1 MITLGNLSC
10 GYGDKVVLSHLDTR
24 FDDAGFYAIMG
35 ANGCGKTTLLRLVA
49 GLLTPQEGAV
59 MVDGTNVLH
68 YSARQLARRMAFVR
82 QHPHTDFEFSA
93 FETVLMGRNPYQRR
107 LQNESEADWQIVEQ
121 CMRQTNTW
129 HLRFAKPSEMSGGEL
144 QRVMI
149 ARALAQ
155 QTPILL
161 LDEPVSNLDI
171 AHQFEILDLLRSI
184 NREQHKTIL
193 LVIHDLNMAYQY
205 NDRLLLLHQGGIL
218 YQGPTREGLTPD
230 NIATVFGVTATLSG
244 GNIHL
249 SPRPL
254 S

>member
-1 MITLGNLSC
+1 MITLSNLTYS
-10 GYGDKVVLSHLDTR
+10 YGEKAVIAHLDTC
-24 FDDAGFYAIMG
+24 FEDGGFYAIMG

-49 GLLTPQEGAV
+49 GLLAPQEGEVAL
-59 MVDGTNVLH
+59 DDTNVRH
-68 YSARQLARRMAFVR
+68 YSARQLAQRMAFVR

-107 LQNESEADWQIVEQ
+107 LQNESETDWQIVEQ
-121 CMRQTNTW
+121 CLRQTNTW
-129 HLRFAKPSEMSGGEL
+129 HLRFAKPNEMSGGEL

-171 AHQFEILDLLRSI
+171 AHQFEILDLLRHI

-193 LVIHDLNMAYQY
+193 LVIHDLNMAWQY
-205 NDRLLLLHQGGIL
+205 CDRLLLLHQGGIQ
-218 YQGPTREGLTPD
+218 YQGSTREGLTPE
-230 NIATVFGVTATLSG
+230 NIATVFGVNATLTG
-244 GNIHL
+244 DNIHL
-249 SPRPL
+249 SPRH
-254 S
+254 